1 MGEPKET
8 DYFTLNLVSL
18 TLSHVKVEVDLT
30 KPLPSVVEFQ
40 RQNGEVVE
48 VQVDYPW
55 LPPTCSHCKE
65 LGHVMRNCLTYTPPK
80 NPPSGTETA
89 TKQKEKAPIN
99 EPRKHAS
106 GGVPTGK
113 RYVPVKKTVSG
124 FTTGVSNVASTIPL
138 SDPPP
143 PISVSLPSSPSAVKI
158 NLFPNLFSVVPK
170 ELSFPSSHQGPS
182 DKPPKLSLKR
192 CRSSPSLSPPSH
204 QKPSST
210 GSIVHLPLNFLNI
223 GTLTYIKSSPF
234 IHPPSVS
241 NPFLPLQV
249 NDSLQ
254 LAGDPTLYF

>member
-1 MGEPKET
+1 
-8 DYFTLNLVSL
+8 
-18 TLSHVKVEVDLT
+18 
-30 KPLPSVVEFQ
+30 
-40 RQNGEVVE
+40 
-48 VQVDYPW
+48 
-55 LPPTCSHCKE
+55 
-65 LGHVMRNCLTYTPPK
+65 MRNCLTYTPPK

-113 RYVPVKKTVSG
+113 HYVPVKKTVSG
-124 FTTGVSNVASTIPL
+124 FTT
-138 SDPPP
+138 
-143 PISVSLPSSPSAVKI
+143 VSLPSSPSAVKI
-158 NLFPNLFSVVPK
+158 NLFPNPFSVVPK

-182 DKPPKLSLKR
+182 DKPPKPSLKR

-210 GSIVHLPLNFLNI
+210 GSIVHLPLNFPNI

-254 LAGDPTLYF
+254 LSGDPTLYF